1 MDRHGASMY
10 TSDKDIDTS
19 FSPSKRLDQKHI
31 LASFGQA
38 MRKQKGKEDD
48 EVFQNFKLFN
58 A

>member
-1 MDRHGASMY
+1 MY

-38 MRKQKGKEDD
+38 LRKGKDNEND
-48 EVFQNFKLFN
+48 EVFCPFPYGV
-58 A
+58 